1 MQEILALQKKIVP
14 ELVEVLEKRYNIL
27 RTIYYN
33 QPIGRRVLANELNLG
48 ERIVRTEIS
57 FLKSQ
62 GLIEVNTPGMSV
74 TEDGKVIVKSLKEFI
89 HELKGLDD
97 IEEDLKNFLGLKDV
111 IIVPGDIETNPTVLK
126 DLGKAA
132 ANYVKGIIK
141 DDNIIAIT
149 GGSTMKEVVEAFP
162 KINNISNALVVPGR
176 GGMGRKVESQA
187 NTLAAS
193 LAKKINA
200 SYKLLHIPENVS
212 AEVLD
217 GLLKESQVKDV
228 IDSIQKAD
236 ILIYGIG
243 NAIHMAKKRGASEEF
258 IEELEKMGAIGEAYG
273 CYFNKESQM
282 ISENSAMG
290 INLKNAKKI
299 KTHIAVAAGKN
310 KIDAIIAAEM
320 NNPNTVLVTDEN
332 TGRAICEIIKSN
344 KLNTV

>member
-1 MQEILALQKKIVP
+1 MQEILSLQKKIVP

-33 QPIGRRVLANELNLG
+33 QPIGRRVLASELNLG

-74 TEDGKVIVKSLKEFI
+74 TEDGKVIVKRLKEFI

-97 IEEDLKNFLGLKDV
+97 IEEYLKTCLGLKDA
-111 IIVPGDIETNPTVLK
+111 IIVPGDVDSNPTVLK

-132 ANYVKGIIK
+132 AAFVKNILK
-141 DDNIIAIT
+141 NDNIIAIS
-149 GGSTMKEVVEAFP
+149 GGSTIKEVVEAFP
-162 KINNISNALVVPGR
+162 KINNISDVLVVPAR

-228 IDSIQKAD
+228 IESIQKAD

-243 NAIHMAKKRGASEEF
+243 NAIHMAQKREASEEF
-258 IEELEKMGAIGEAYG
+258 IKKLKDMGAIGEAYG
-273 CYFNKESQM
+273 CYFNKECQM
-282 ISENSAMG
+282 ISENNSIG
-290 INLKNAKKI
+290 INLNNAKKI
-299 KTHIAVAAGKN
+299 RTHIAVAAGKN
-310 KIDAIIAAEM
+310 KIDAIIATEM
-320 NNPNTVLVTDEN
+320 YNRNAVLVTDEN
-332 TGRAICEIIKSN
+332 TGKAICDIIKSN
-344 KLNTV
+344 NLNKL